1 MKPILLTLTL
11 LLALQSTQAQRIK
24 FGIRGGANI
33 NKIDGKSFSEE
44 FSYGYHLGGGL
55 EMMFGKTIGI
65 QPEVLFNQSNVQT
78 GYSFDTLYK
87 SINPGTLKNV
97 RLNYLTIPILL
108 NIKPFPFLTLQAGPQ
123 FGILMSQER
132 NLLEDGKE
140 AFRNGNLSMVGG
152 VQVHLAQFRIYGR
165 YGVGLSNLNDI
176 DDRDEWK
183 SQSGQVGVAFM
194 F

>member
-1 MKPILLTLTL
+1 
-11 LLALQSTQAQRIK
+11 
-24 FGIRGGANI
+24 
-33 NKIDGKSFSEE
+33 
-44 FSYGYHLGGGL
+44 
-55 EMMFGKTIGI
+55 MFGKTIGI

-152 VQVHLAQFRIYGR
+152 VQIHLAQFRIYGR